1 MEYYLIIKRNEIVIC
16 IILWIIFENIMVS
29 EIVIRE
35 LGLER
40 MEL

>member
-16 IILWIIFENIMVS
+16 IISWITFENTMVS

-35 LGLER
+35 PGPER
-40 MEL
+40 TEL